1 MSDPAVD
8 LGDSWKPA
16 SLREAEAALDETMA
30 KSREVIEQAEEK
42 LKHLPD
48 IDHTAKP
55 EDIAAVKAAAE
66 RPDAPAALRA
76 MKKKVD
82 AGELTWK
89 DILEGKA
96 LQDDTV
102 RGMMSA
108 RLDEMREIYQEAEA
122 GASLEEILE
131 ARGVTSGS
139 VFDDGGAGAARTY
152 SQAAP
157 PSPPSEDDYFA
168 GGHMVSDDKRDDTG
182 AARTPPPPPT
192 PPSPPS
198 PPQPPRRTPPPARRD
213 EEYDE
218 DDFADPLASRGGEH
232 QQPRDTGNTP
242 RDTGNTPGGTRNTPR
257 RGRRDEPDDDD
268 YFGGSVLN

>member
-1 MSDPAVD
+1 MSDPTVD

-30 KSREVIEQAEEK
+30 KSREVVKQTEEK
-42 LKHLPD
+42 LKHLPEV
-48 IDHTAKP
+48 DHTAKP
-55 EDIAAVKAAAE
+55 GDIAAIKAAAE

-96 LQDDTV
+96 LGDETV

-139 VFDDGGAGAARTY
+139 VFGDAGPARTS

-157 PSPPSEDDYFA
+157 PTLPSEDDYFA
-168 GGHMVSDDKRDDTG
+168 GGHLVSEDKRDDTG
-182 AARTPPPPPT
+182 AARTPPPPTPPTPPT

-198 PPQPPRRTPPPARRD
+198 PPQPPRRTPPPARRG
-213 EEYDE
+213 EEYDD
-218 DDFADPLASRGGEH
+218 DDFADPLASRGKP
-232 QQPRDTGNTP
+232 QPPRDTGNP
-242 RDTGNTPGGTRNTPR
+242 ASGGTRNTPR
-257 RGRRDEPDDDD
+257 RGRRDQPDDDD